1 MLTNVKLGM
10 LLVIR
15 KHIATTL
22 MVLTHVSVVMVGPE
36 TGLVAKVSRKLT
48 LLAFKFNDVFSETI
62 STELTTCVIIIYKST
77 IIPRQCGTQFVYRI
91 MFYQYLLIAL
101 LCLKN
106 TT

>member
-1 MLTNVKLGM
+1 MLTNVNMGM
-10 LLVIR
+10 VLVIC
-15 KHIATTL
+15 KHFATTH
-22 MVLTHVSVVMVGPE
+22 MVLTHVSVVTVGPE
-36 TGLVAKVSRKLT
+36 TGIVAKVNRKLT

-62 STELTTCVIIIYKST
+62 STELTACVIIIYKNT
-77 IIPRQCGTQFVYRI
+77 IIPCQCGTEFVYRK

>member
-1 MLTNVKLGM
+1 
-10 LLVIR
+10 
-15 KHIATTL
+15 
-22 MVLTHVSVVMVGPE
+22 MVLTHVSVVTVGPE
-36 TGLVAKVSRKLT
+36 TGIIAKVNRKLT

-62 STELTTCVIIIYKST
+62 RTVLTFCVMIIHKST
-77 IIPRQCGTQFVYRI
+77 IIPRQCGTEFVYRI